1 MNTLI
6 ITALIVL
13 AIGEIIFG
21 GLCIVWLKKLEEAT
35 EEMREYKTL
44 CSEVMKTN
52 QKYTD
57 AVAKDVIKYAEIC
70 DKAVAVME
78 QIHEQYNAVVES
90 VRTLSDQHIKLL
102 DCWKRIEERYSQ
114 TYEQFKICND
124 CMKKI
129 MELLEPTKFDE
140 IAEGLSELKELN
152 GKFDEITNN
161 GMLMTSGDDA
171 CPYLRE
177 EDHKCFIYGNNKHEC
192 NYSNNDYAYC
202 SYYKEARGPIDW
214 STLT

>member
-1 MNTLI
+1 
-6 ITALIVL
+6 
-13 AIGEIIFG
+13 
-21 GLCIVWLKKLEEAT
+21 
-35 EEMREYKTL
+35 MRDYNTL

-70 DKAVAVME
+70 DKSVAVME

-140 IAEGLSELKELN
+140 IAEGLSKLKELN

-161 GMLMTSGDDA
+161 GMLTTSGDNV

-177 EDHKCFIYGNNKHEC
+177 EDYKCQLYMNAEQACEHPYDDYVYCKHF
-192 NYSNNDYAYC
+192 
-202 SYYKEARGPIDW
+202 KEARGPIDW